1 MSGCEYLGKIQ
12 RFLNNIISTKIG
24 KKNPCCKSNCD
35 FGRNVLEI
43 RRLCGGCKRRCSLFL
58 AYAQ

>member
-24 KKNPCCKSNCD
+24 KKNEATEAVVWGLQKA
-35 FGRNVLEI
+35 L
-43 RRLCGGCKRRCSLFL
+43 
-58 AYAQ
+58 